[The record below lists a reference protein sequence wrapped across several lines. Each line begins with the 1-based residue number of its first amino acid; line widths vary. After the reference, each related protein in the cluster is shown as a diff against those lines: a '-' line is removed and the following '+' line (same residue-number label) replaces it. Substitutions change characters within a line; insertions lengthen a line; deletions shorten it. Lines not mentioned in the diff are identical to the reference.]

1 MYTLCTTEKA
11 AQQQQ
16 QFEKTFLQM
25 LLESDY
31 DSITISDLC
40 RKAGL
45 SRKMFYRL
53 FERKSDVLYAL
64 IDHTFLES
72 EHFVPD
78 ESVGPGELHRFFAFW
93 RTQEDLLDALLKHQ
107 NSSLLTDRA
116 IRFAM
121 REEGSQVRSF
131 GAEAEK
137 GSYEAVVFYLSGIF
151 SVLLVWHAQGY
162 DKSID
167 EIATLMKDLLTTPA
181 YERQSQDSKKQP
193 LI

>member
-1 MYTLCTTEKA
+1 MYTLCITEKTA
-11 AQQQQ
+11 EQQKI
-16 QFEKTFLQM
+16 FEQTFLQM
-25 LLESDY
+25 LLESNY
-31 DSITISDLC
+31 DDITVSDLC
-40 RKAGL
+40 RRAGL
-45 SRKMFYRL
+45 SRKIFYRL
-53 FERKSDVLYAL
+53 FEKKADILYSMIDRAL
-64 IDHTFLES
+64 MEVDYYI
-72 EHFVPD
+72 PD
-78 ESVGPGELHRFFAFW
+78 DSVGPGELHRFFAFW
-93 RTQEDLLDALLKHQ
+93 LHKKDLLDALLKHQ

-137 GSYEAVVFYLSGIF
+137 GSYEAIVFYLSGIF

-181 YERQSQDSKKQP
+181 YEMQPQDKQKQP
-193 LI
+193 L

>member
-1 MYTLCTTEKA
+1 MYTMCITEKTA
-11 AQQQQ
+11 EQQK
-16 QFEKTFLQM
+16 QFEQCFLQM

-40 RKAGL
+40 RRAGL
-45 SRKMFYRL
+45 SRKIFYRL
-53 FERKSDVLYAL
+53 FEKKADVLYSM
-64 IDHTFLES
+64 IDRAHMES
-72 EHFVPD
+72 DSYVPD
-78 ESVGPGELHRFFAFW
+78 PSVGPGELHRFLAYW
-93 RTQEDLLDALLKHQ
+93 RHKKDLLDALLKNH

-131 GAEAEK
+131 GADAEK
-137 GSYEAVVFYLSGIF
+137 GSYEAIVFYLSGIF

-181 YERQSQDSKKQP
+181 YERQSQDNKKQP

>member
-1 MYTLCTTEKA
+1 MYTLCITEKTA
-11 AQQQQ
+11 EQQKI
-16 QFEKTFLQM
+16 FEQTFLQI
-25 LLESDY
+25 LLESNY
-31 DSITISDLC
+31 DDITVSDLC
-40 RKAGL
+40 RRAGL
-45 SRKMFYRL
+45 SRKIFYRL
-53 FERKSDVLYAL
+53 FEKKADILYSMIDRAL
-64 IDHTFLES
+64 MEVDYYI
-72 EHFVPD
+72 PD
-78 ESVGPGELHRFFAFW
+78 DSVGPGELHRFFAFW
-93 RTQEDLLDALLKHQ
+93 LHKKDLLDALLKHQ

-137 GSYEAVVFYLSGIF
+137 GSYEAIVFYLSGIF

-181 YERQSQDSKKQP
+181 YEMQPQDKQKQP
-193 LI
+193 L

>member
-1 MYTLCTTEKA
+1 
-11 AQQQQ
+11 
-16 QFEKTFLQM
+16 M

-31 DSITISDLC
+31 DDITVSDLC
-40 RKAGL
+40 RRAGL
-45 SRKMFYRL
+45 SRKIFYRL
-53 FERKSDVLYAL
+53 FEKKADIMYSMIDRAL
-64 IDHTFLES
+64 MEVDYFIPE
-72 EHFVPD
+72 

-93 RTQEDLLDALLKHQ
+93 LHKKDLLDALLKHQ

-131 GAEAEK
+131 GADAEK

-151 SVLLVWHAQGY
+151 SVLLAWHAQGY

-167 EIATLMKDLLTTPA
+167 EISTLMKDLLTTPA
-181 YERQSQDSKKQP
+181 YEIQSQNNKKQP
-193 LI
+193 LL